1 MMNMEAMVMTGDVL
15 EVTVIVAAAALFAA
29 LFSKR

>member
-1 MMNMEAMVMTGDVL
+1 MMNMEAMVMTGDVM
-15 EVTVIVAAAALFAA
+15 EVIVIVAAAALFAA